1 MAEEK
6 EEKKPKILPL
16 LYFEKQGLSIRP
28 WMIHSMEK
36 RNELISNMAGVF
48 WKYSIV
54 LNAGLEPSADIPV
67 GEKILYFEDDK
78 EERDNKYELILMTL
92 EELNNKVIRL

>member
-28 WMIHSMEK
+28 WMIHSIEK
-36 RNELISNMAGVF
+36 RVEYSGGAFELHRSF
-48 WKYSIV
+48 QIV
-54 LNAGLEPSADIPV
+54 INAGMEPSADMPV
-67 GEKILYFEDDK
+67 GEKILHFEDE
-78 EERDNKYELILMTL
+78 EERDDKYELILMTL

>member
-28 WMIHSMEK
+28 WMIHTMDK
-36 RNELISNMAGVF
+36 CNELISNTAGVR

-54 LNAGLEPSADIPV
+54 LNAGLEPSADIPA
-67 GEKILYFEDDK
+67 GEKKLFFSSE